1 MSQSQQPT
9 NAPLLPEDR
18 IELSRII
25 KVQDSEQSIW
35 ITPVCEFF
43 KIGYDHHRKL
53 IKNDPIL
60 QSIQR
65 KKADYLTFGDQRQ
78 RILLPKLGFIRWI
91 QLINPNTVTP
101 ELKEKF
107 IKFQILV
114 FDHVYGAAEQQLEEA
129 NLYAEINTKRSER
142 LRLAREIR
150 QAEAKL
156 NRIFAAKYGQQQ
168 LQLEGGQP

>member
-1 MSQSQQPT
+1 M
-9 NAPLLPEDR
+9 
-18 IELSRII
+18 
-25 KVQDSEQSIW
+25 
-35 ITPVCEFF
+35 
-43 KIGYDHHRKL
+43 
-53 IKNDPIL
+53 
-60 QSIQR
+60 
-65 KKADYLTFGDQRQ
+65 
-78 RILLPKLGFIRWI
+78 
-91 QLINPNTVTP
+91 INPNTVTP